1 MIANDTSMAEVIT
14 EMWED
19 VGVTVVLNPDQPR
32 AAALFLQ
39 DAPRVSGIR
48 LVQAAYETLE
58 RLRRLG

>member
-19 VGVTVVLNPDQPR
+19 VGVTVVLNPGQPG

-39 DAPRVSGIR
+39 DAPRVSGI
-48 LVQAAYETLE
+48 Q
-58 RLRRLG
+58 LGHAGE